1 MTVSLPTLRATAAL
15 ARKIARSL
23 RGRDLLLLSGELGA
37 GKTTL
42 VRYLAGAL
50 GIEPGWVSS
59 PSFTLVQRYP
69 AGEAGVGI
77 THVDLYRLKGGSDLE
92 GLGLEEILAGD
103 DLVVVE
109 WPELGGALWA
119 ESGRPVW
126 RVDLRDG
133 PRGREA
139 DVREPGAEWRKHEA
153 GSGEGKP

>member
-1 MTVSLPTLRATAAL
+1 MTVPLPTLRATSAL
-15 ARKIARSL
+15 ARRIARSL
-23 RGRDLLLLSGELGA
+23 RGRDLLLLSGELGS

-42 VRYLAGAL
+42 VRYLARAL
-50 GIEPGWVSS
+50 GIPPGWVSS
-59 PSFTLVQRYP
+59 PSFTLIQRYP
-69 AGEAGVGI
+69 AGKAGVGV
-77 THVDLYRLKGGSDLE
+77 THVDLYRLGRQPEAE

-139 DVREPGAEWRKHEA
+139 DVLEPEAVRRKQEA
-153 GSGEGKP
+153 GSREGKP